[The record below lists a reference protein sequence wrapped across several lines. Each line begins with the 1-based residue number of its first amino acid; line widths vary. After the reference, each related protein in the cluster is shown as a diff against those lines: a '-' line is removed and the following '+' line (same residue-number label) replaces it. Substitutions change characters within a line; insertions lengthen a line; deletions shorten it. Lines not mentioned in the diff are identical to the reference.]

1 MVTDKLAKAVE
12 SLQCTCN
19 AGDVSVESL
28 NAEVDQLWSTG
39 DWSEA
44 ELHQLHLLYADSKRT
59 GGNAYGC
66 Q

>member
-19 AGDVSVESL
+19 AGDDSVESL

-39 DWSEA
+39 DWSEV
-44 ELHQLHLLYADSKRT
+44 ELRQLHLLYTDSKRARENT
-59 GGNAYGC
+59 YAC